1 MQHCQEHRSL
11 TQFYKVLFSPS
22 VLLLINFPKRQ
33 QPNPITFWLPLLN
46 SAVSLLKRLHSAGS
60 VLPIFEHYNLELL
73 CVTESPAK
81 LSSDA
86 FKTVSLERTN
96 AFTIITVFLIVR
108 KTQVAFGQHGFS
120 LQRWPCQLREM
131 Q

>member
-1 MQHCQEHRSL
+1 M
-11 TQFYKVLFSPS
+11 
-22 VLLLINFPKRQ
+22 
-33 QPNPITFWLPLLN
+33 
-46 SAVSLLKRLHSAGS
+46 SLLKRLHSAGS
-60 VLPIFEHYNLELL
+60 VLHIFEHYNLELL

-108 KTQVAFGQHGFS
+108 KTQVAFGQRGFS